1 MGILLNEKY
10 ALYAYIFG
18 NGLTRMSSDL
28 ERMTPEELASEVHR
42 LRREIDR
49 LRDDAA
55 STKTSAERLQEAM
68 DSSTDMVVLY
78 DKDERIVF
86 TNDRYHEIYP
96 KSPSKGEIIN
106 YSQEQLLR
114 RSLEAGLIDH
124 PLARKN
130 PEAWIQL
137 RLDQRR
143 HAVGTVTETPH
154 TNGRIYQIR
163 HRRTKDGGYLIL
175 QSDIT
180 DQKRV
185 EGLHRG
191 RSEALELLA
200 RDAPIADVVAS
211 LIKTTETARPGFFGA
226 VFTLD
231 QLSGAA
237 SLLSG
242 PNLPEAL
249 TEMCLFPTDT
259 DARLLDYG
267 LMEQIFVDEDELQLA
282 DWAHWQDAFI
292 ASEITGASLF
302 PIRLGQGSMVG
313 IFALFYRGGLDFIT
327 RYDDLVEQT
336 LRLIAIT
343 YEQKAATD
351 EILGARANLEARVK
365 ERTAQLRE
373 SEETARAMATE
384 AEAASKS
391 KSEFL
396 AAMSHEIRTPM
407 TGVMGFA
414 DMLLEDNLPE
424 DSREKVYKIQDSTQ
438 SLLTIINDIL
448 DVSKME
454 AGKMEIEHIDFNLP
468 SLLEDLV
475 GLFSGKAPNKEDLS
489 VPIHV
494 TIADD
499 VPDSIKADPTR
510 LRQILVNLIGNAVK
524 FTRKGQID
532 IDLTLDSTTP
542 NTAMNISVRDTGI
555 GIAPETLNML
565 FKDFTQGD
573 ASISRHFQGTGL
585 GLAICKRLLALMKG
599 DIHVESD
606 MGAGSHFWFTLPF
619 QAANTEI
626 AKTKAISRIATRF
639 VVSRPLHILV
649 AEDTELNQQIIE
661 ATLASF
667 GHACTFANDG
677 LEAIDVLE
685 KNEFDMILMDIRM
698 PKMSGPDA
706 TRTIRMMEGAKANI
720 PIVALTADA
729 MAEHVV
735 EYLNAG
741 MNGCVTKPI
750 DRAELARA
758 INSAMGEEINTP
770 LLDDT

>member
-1 MGILLNEKY
+1 MFLG
-10 ALYAYIFG
+10 AAF
-18 NGLTRMSSDL
+18 TRMSSDL
-28 ERMTPEELASEVHR
+28 ERMTPDELATEVRR
-42 LRREIDR
+42 LRREIEH
-49 LRDDAA
+49 LRDAA
-55 STKTSAERLQEAM
+55 ATNRTTAERLQEAM

-96 KSPSKGEIIN
+96 KSPPKNEIIN

-130 PEAWIQL
+130 PESWIQL

-163 HRRTKDGGYLIL
+163 HRRTKDGGYLIV

-180 DQKRV
+180 DLKRV
-185 EGLHRG
+185 EGLHKG
-191 RSEALELLA
+191 RSQALELLA
-200 RDAPIADVVAS
+200 RDAPIADVVSS
-211 LIKTTETARPGFFGA
+211 LVKTTETARPGFFGA
-226 VFTLD
+226 VYTLD
-231 QLSGAA
+231 QKSGAA
-237 SLLSG
+237 TLLAG
-242 PNLPEAL
+242 PSMPEAIK
-249 TEMCLFPTDT
+249 EMLLFPADT
-259 DARLLDYG
+259 DVRLLDYG
-267 LMEQIFVDEDELQLA
+267 LMEQIFVDEQELQLP
-282 DWAHWQDAFI
+282 DWAHWADAFNT
-292 ASEITGASLF
+292 SEITGASLF
-302 PIRLGQGSMVG
+302 PIRISQGNMVG

-336 LRLIAIT
+336 LRLISIA
-343 YEQKAATD
+343 YEQKTAAD
-351 EILGARANLEARVK
+351 EVGAARANLETRVK
-365 ERTAQLRE
+365 DRTMQLRN
-373 SEETARAMATE
+373 SEKIARAMAAE

-414 DMLLEDNLPE
+414 DMLLEDDLPE
-424 DSREKVYKIQDSTQ
+424 DSREKVHKIQDSTQ

-475 GLFSGKAPNKEDLS
+475 GLFNGKNTGKNDSS
-489 VPIHV
+489 VAINV
-494 TIADD
+494 SIADD
-499 VPDSIKADPTR
+499 VPESIKTDPTR

-524 FTRKGQID
+524 FTHEGHVQIEV
-532 IDLTLDSTTP
+532 TLDASAPQPT
-542 NTAMNISVRDTGI
+542 MNISVRDTGI
-555 GIAPETLNML
+555 GMAPETLSML

-585 GLAICKRLLALMKG
+585 GLAICKRLLALMEG
-599 DIHVESD
+599 DIHVESAI
-606 MGAGSHFWFTLPF
+606 GEGSHFWFILPF
-619 QAANTEI
+619 QMADNEI
-626 AKTKAISRIATRF
+626 AKTKAISRMAKRF
-639 VVSRPLHILV
+639 DVSRSLHILV
-649 AEDTELNQQIIE
+649 AEDTELNQRIIE
-661 ATLASF
+661 ATLAAF
-667 GHACTFANDG
+667 GHTCTFANDG
-677 LEAIDVLE
+677 LEAINALE
-685 KNEFDMILMDIRM
+685 QSEFDMILMDIRM

-706 TRTIRMMEGAKANI
+706 TRAIRMMKGAKANI

-750 DRAELARA
+750 DRAELALA
-758 INSAMGEEINTP
+758 INTAMSEEINTP
-770 LLDDT
+770 LLDDI

>member
-1 MGILLNEKY
+1 MFLG
-10 ALYAYIFG
+10 AAF
-18 NGLTRMSSDL
+18 TRMSSDL
-28 ERMTPEELASEVHR
+28 ERMTPDELATEVRR
-42 LRREIDR
+42 LRREIEH
-49 LRDDAA
+49 LRDAA
-55 STKTSAERLQEAM
+55 ATNRTTAERLQEAM

-96 KSPSKGEIIN
+96 KSPPKNEIIN

-130 PEAWIQL
+130 PESWIQL

-163 HRRTKDGGYLIL
+163 HRRTKDGGYLIV

-180 DQKRV
+180 DLKRV
-185 EGLHRG
+185 EGLHKG
-191 RSEALELLA
+191 RSQALELLA
-200 RDAPIADVVAS
+200 RDAPIADVVSS
-211 LIKTTETARPGFFGA
+211 LVKTTETARPGFFGA
-226 VFTLD
+226 VYTLD
-231 QLSGAA
+231 QKSGAA
-237 SLLSG
+237 TLLAG
-242 PNLPEAL
+242 PSMPEAIK
-249 TEMCLFPTDT
+249 EMLLFPADT
-259 DARLLDYG
+259 DVRLLDYG
-267 LMEQIFVDEDELQLA
+267 LMEQIFVDEQELQLP
-282 DWAHWQDAFI
+282 DWAHWADAFNT
-292 ASEITGASLF
+292 SEITGASLF
-302 PIRLGQGSMVG
+302 PIRISQGNMVG

-336 LRLIAIT
+336 LRLISIA
-343 YEQKAATD
+343 YEQKTAAD
-351 EILGARANLEARVK
+351 EVGAARANLETRVK
-365 ERTAQLRE
+365 DRTMQLRN
-373 SEETARAMATE
+373 SEKIARAMAAE

-414 DMLLEDNLPE
+414 DMLLEDDLPE
-424 DSREKVYKIQDSTQ
+424 DSREKVHKIQDSTQ

-475 GLFSGKAPNKEDLS
+475 GLFNGKNTGKNDSS
-489 VPIHV
+489 VAINV
-494 TIADD
+494 SIADD
-499 VPDSIKADPTR
+499 VPESIKTDPTR

-524 FTRKGQID
+524 FTREGHVQIEV
-532 IDLTLDSTTP
+532 TLDAIAPQPT
-542 NTAMNISVRDTGI
+542 MNISVRDTGI
-555 GIAPETLNML
+555 GMAPETLSML

-585 GLAICKRLLALMKG
+585 GLAICKRLLALMEG
-599 DIHVESD
+599 DIHVESAI
-606 MGAGSHFWFTLPF
+606 GEGSHFWFTLPF
-619 QAANTEI
+619 QMADNEI
-626 AKTKAISRIATRF
+626 AKTKAISRMAKRF
-639 VVSRPLHILV
+639 DVSRSLHILV
-649 AEDTELNQQIIE
+649 AEDTELNQRIIE
-661 ATLASF
+661 ATLAAF
-667 GHACTFANDG
+667 GHTCTFANDG
-677 LEAIDVLE
+677 LEAINALE
-685 KNEFDMILMDIRM
+685 QSEFDMILMDIRM

-706 TRTIRMMEGAKANI
+706 TRAIRMMKGAKANI

-750 DRAELARA
+750 DRAELALA
-758 INSAMGEEINTP
+758 INTAMSEEINTP
-770 LLDDT
+770 LLDDI

>member
-1 MGILLNEKY
+1 
-10 ALYAYIFG
+10 
-18 NGLTRMSSDL
+18 
-28 ERMTPEELASEVHR
+28 MTPEDLTAEV
-42 LRREIDR
+42 DR
-49 LRDDAA
+49 LKRQIQQLREDAA
-55 STKTSAERLQEAM
+55 SNKTSAERLQEAM

-96 KSPSKGEIIN
+96 KSPPKGEIIN

-124 PLARKN
+124 PLARKD
-130 PEAWIQL
+130 PDAWVQL
-137 RLDQRR
+137 RLEQRR

-163 HRRTKDGGYLIL
+163 HRRTNDGGYLIV

-191 RSEALELLA
+191 RSQALELLA
-200 RDAPIADVVAS
+200 RDAPLASVVAS
-211 LIKTTETARPGFFGA
+211 LVKTTETARPGFFGA
-226 VFTLD
+226 VYTID
-231 QLSGAA
+231 PKSGAA
-237 SLLSG
+237 NLLSG
-242 PNLPEAL
+242 PTLPDAL
-249 TEMCLFPTDT
+249 VQMPLFSTDT
-259 DARLLDYG
+259 DIRLLDYG
-267 LMEQIFVDEDELQLA
+267 LMEQIFVDDQELQTA
-282 DWAHWQDAFI
+282 EWAHWQDAFG

-302 PIRLGQGSMVG
+302 PIRLSQGSMVG
-313 IFALFYRGGLDFIT
+313 IFVLFYRGGLDFVT

-336 LRLIAIT
+336 LRLISIT
-343 YEQKAATD
+343 YEQKAAA
-351 EILGARANLEARVK
+351 EEVISARTNLESRVIERTTQLKESEKTARV
-365 ERTAQLRE
+365 
-373 SEETARAMATE
+373 MAAE

-414 DMLLEDNLPE
+414 DMLLEDDLPE

-454 AGKMEIEHIDFNLP
+454 AGKLEIEHIDFNLT
-468 SLLEDLV
+468 SLLEDLI
-475 GLFSGKAPNKEDLS
+475 GFFTSSASNKGDLL
-489 VPIHV
+489 VPINV
-494 TIADD
+494 KIADD
-499 VPDSIKADPTR
+499 MPHSIKTDPTR

-524 FTRKGQID
+524 FTRGGQID
-532 IDLTLDSTTP
+532 IDVTLDQDASSPT
-542 NTAMNISVRDTGI
+542 MCISVRDTGI
-555 GIAPETLNML
+555 GIAPETLNLL

-573 ASISRHFQGTGL
+573 ASISRNFQGTGL
-585 GLAICKRLLALMKG
+585 GLAICKRLLALMEG
-599 DIHVESD
+599 DIFVESQPD
-606 MGAGSHFWFTLPF
+606 IGSRFWFTLPF
-619 QAANTEI
+619 QPADTEVE
-626 AKTKAISRIATRF
+626 KTKTISRMATRF
-639 VVSRPLHILV
+639 AVSRPLHILV
-649 AEDTELNQQIIE
+649 AEDTELNQRIIE
-661 ATLASF
+661 ATLAAF
-667 GHACTFANDG
+667 GHSCTFANNG
-677 LEAIDVLE
+677 VEAVDILADAD
-685 KNEFDMILMDIRM
+685 FDMILMDVRM

-706 TRTIRMMEGAKANI
+706 TRAIRMMESPKANI

-758 INSAMGEEINTP
+758 INTAMSEEINIP
-770 LLDDT
+770 ILDAP

>member
-1 MGILLNEKY
+1 MF
-10 ALYAYIFG
+10 FG
-18 NGLTRMSSDL
+18 AAFTRMSSDL
-28 ERMTPEELASEVHR
+28 ERMTAEELTSEIRR
-42 LRREIDR
+42 LKREIDQ
-49 LRDDAA
+49 LRNDAA
-55 STKTSAERLQEAM
+55 SNKTSAERLQEAM

-96 KSPSKGEIIN
+96 KSPPKGEIVN

-124 PLARKN
+124 PLARKD
-130 PEAWIQL
+130 PDAWVQL
-137 RLDQRR
+137 RLQQRR

-163 HRRTKDGGYLIL
+163 HRRTKDGGYLIV

-191 RSEALELLA
+191 RSQALELLA
-200 RDAPIADVVAS
+200 RDAPLADVVAS
-211 LIKTTETARPGFFGA
+211 LVKTTETARPGFFGA
-226 VFTLD
+226 VYTLD
-231 QLSGAA
+231 PASGVA

-242 PNLPEAL
+242 PTLPEAL
-249 TEMCLFPTDT
+249 AQMPLFPTDI
-259 DARLLDYG
+259 DVRLLDYG
-267 LMEQIFVDEDELQLA
+267 LMEQIFVDDQELQSA
-282 DWAHWQDAFI
+282 TWAHWQDAFN

-302 PIRLGQGSMVG
+302 PIRLSQGNMVG
-313 IFALFYRGGLDFIT
+313 LFTLFYRGGLDFIT

-336 LRLIAIT
+336 LRLISIT
-343 YEQKAATD
+343 YEQKAAA
-351 EILGARANLEARVK
+351 EEVVAARANLEARVK
-365 ERTAQLRE
+365 ERTAQLRK
-373 SEETARAMATE
+373 SEETARKMAAE
-384 AEAASKS
+384 ADAASKS

-414 DMLLEDNLPE
+414 DMLLEDDLPE
-424 DSREKVYKIQDSTQ
+424 ESREKVYKIQDSTQ

-454 AGKMEIEHIDFNLP
+454 AGKLEIECIDFNLP
-468 SLLEDLV
+468 SLLDDLIE
-475 GLFSGKAPNKEDLS
+475 LFSSKVSTANDLA

-494 TIADD
+494 SIADD
-499 VPDSIKADPTR
+499 VPESIKADPTR

-532 IDLTLDSTTP
+532 IEITLDHTQSLPTV
-542 NTAMNISVRDTGI
+542 NVSVRDTGI
-555 GIAPETLNML
+555 GIAPDTLNML

-585 GLAICKRLLALMKG
+585 GLAICKRLLALMQG
-599 DIHVESD
+599 DIFVESQID
-606 MGAGSHFWFTLPF
+606 AGSRFWFTLPF
-619 QAANTEI
+619 QPADAEVE
-626 AKTKAISRIATRF
+626 KTKAISRIATKF
-639 VVSRPLHILV
+639 SVSRPLHVLV
-649 AEDTELNQQIIE
+649 AEDTDLNQRIIE

-667 GHACTFANDG
+667 GHTCAFADNG
-677 LEAIDVLE
+677 AEAIDTLE
-685 KNEFDMILMDIRM
+685 NTDFDMILMDIRM

-706 TRTIRMMEGAKANI
+706 TRAIRMMDSSKATI

-735 EYLNAG
+735 EYLDAG

-750 DRAELARA
+750 DRTELAHA
-758 INSAMGEEINTP
+758 INTAMGEEINTP
-770 LLDDT
+770 ILDDE

>member
-1 MGILLNEKY
+1 
-10 ALYAYIFG
+10 
-18 NGLTRMSSDL
+18 MSND
-28 ERMTPEELASEVHR
+28 ELVSEVRR
-42 LRREIDR
+42 LRREIDQ
-49 LRDDAA
+49 LRQDAE
-55 STKTSAERLQEAM
+55 TNKTTAERLQEAM

-96 KSPSKGEIIN
+96 KSPPKGEIIN

-130 PEAWIQL
+130 PESWIQL

-143 HAVGTVTETPH
+143 HAVGTTTETPH

-163 HRRTKDGGYLIL
+163 HRRTKDGGYLIV

-180 DQKRV
+180 ELKRV
-185 EGLHRG
+185 EGLHKG

-200 RDAPIADVVAS
+200 RDAPIENVVAS
-211 LIKTTETARPGFFGA
+211 LIRTTETARPGFFGA
-226 VFTLD
+226 VYSLD
-231 QLSGAA
+231 QKSGA
-237 SLLSG
+237 SNLLSG
-242 PNLPEAL
+242 PNLPDELMNMA
-249 TEMCLFPTDT
+249 LFPSGTDV
-259 DARLLDYG
+259 RLLDYG
-267 LMEQIFVDEDELQLA
+267 LMEQIFVDDQELQLDA
-282 DWAHWQDAFI
+282 WSHWHHAFE
-292 ASEITGASLF
+292 AAEITGASLF
-302 PIRLGQGSMVG
+302 PIRLGQGNMVG
-313 IFALFYRGGLDFIT
+313 IFALFYRGSMDFIT

-336 LRLIAIT
+336 LRLISIT
-343 YEQKAATD
+343 YEQKAAAD
-351 EILGARANLEARVK
+351 EVIAARANLEARVK
-365 ERTAQLRE
+365 DRTTQLRE
-373 SEETARAMATE
+373 SEKTARAMAAE

-414 DMLLEDNLPE
+414 DMLLEDDLPE

-454 AGKMEIEHIDFNLP
+454 AGKLEIEHIDFNLP
-468 SLLEDLV
+468 SLIDDLI
-475 GLFSGKAPNKEDLS
+475 GLFSGNTSKNNI
-489 VPIHV
+489 PINV
-494 TIADD
+494 TLAND
-499 VPDSIKADPTR
+499 VPESIKADPTR

-524 FTRKGQID
+524 FTREGQID
-532 IDLTLDSTTP
+532 IDINLDSSASIPTI
-542 NTAMNISVRDTGI
+542 NVSVSDTGI
-555 GIAPETLNML
+555 GIASEVLEML

-573 ASISRHFQGTGL
+573 ASVSRHFQGTGL
-585 GLAICKRLLALMKG
+585 GLAICKRLLALMDG
-599 DIHVESD
+599 NIYVESKI
-606 MGAGSHFWFTLPF
+606 GSGSRFWFTLPF
-619 QAANTEI
+619 QPADHEI
-626 AKTKAISRIATRF
+626 SKSKVISKMAVRFSVTR
-639 VVSRPLHILV
+639 SLNILV
-649 AEDTELNQQIIE
+649 AEDTELNQHIIE

-667 GHACTFANDG
+667 GHSCTFANDG
-677 LEAIDVLE
+677 SEAIDTLGN
-685 KNEFDMILMDIRM
+685 NEFDMILMDIRM

-706 TRTIRMMEGAKANI
+706 TRAIRMMEGPKASI

-729 MAEHVV
+729 MAEHIV

-750 DRAELARA
+750 DRTELALA
-758 INSAMGEEINTP
+758 INTAMGEEINAP
-770 LLDDT
+770 ILDND

>member
-1 MGILLNEKY
+1 MFLG
-10 ALYAYIFG
+10 AAF
-18 NGLTRMSSDL
+18 TRMSSDL
-28 ERMTPEELASEVHR
+28 ERMTPDELATEVRR
-42 LRREIDR
+42 LRREIEH
-49 LRDDAA
+49 LRDAA
-55 STKTSAERLQEAM
+55 ATNRTTAERLQEAM

-96 KSPSKGEIIN
+96 KSPPKNEIIN

-130 PEAWIQL
+130 PESWIQL

-163 HRRTKDGGYLIL
+163 HRRTKDGGYLIV

-180 DQKRV
+180 DLKRV
-185 EGLHRG
+185 EGLHKG
-191 RSEALELLA
+191 RSQALELLA
-200 RDAPIADVVAS
+200 RDAPIADVVSS
-211 LIKTTETARPGFFGA
+211 LVKTTETARPGFFGA
-226 VFTLD
+226 VYTLD
-231 QLSGAA
+231 QKSGAA
-237 SLLSG
+237 TLLAG
-242 PNLPEAL
+242 PSMPEAIK
-249 TEMCLFPTDT
+249 EMLLFPADT
-259 DARLLDYG
+259 DVRLLDYG
-267 LMEQIFVDEDELQLA
+267 LMEQIFVDEQELQLP
-282 DWAHWQDAFI
+282 DWAHWADAFNT
-292 ASEITGASLF
+292 SEITGASLF
-302 PIRLGQGSMVG
+302 PIRISQGNMVG

-336 LRLIAIT
+336 LRLISIA
-343 YEQKAATD
+343 YEQKTAAD
-351 EILGARANLEARVK
+351 EVGAARANLETRVK
-365 ERTAQLRE
+365 DRTMQLRN
-373 SEETARAMATE
+373 SEKIARAMAAE

-414 DMLLEDNLPE
+414 DMLLEDDLPE
-424 DSREKVYKIQDSTQ
+424 DSREKVHKIQDSTQ

-475 GLFSGKAPNKEDLS
+475 GLFNGKNTGKNDSS
-489 VPIHV
+489 VAINV
-494 TIADD
+494 SIADD
-499 VPDSIKADPTR
+499 VPESIKTDPTR

-524 FTRKGQID
+524 FTHEGHVQIEV
-532 IDLTLDSTTP
+532 TLDASAPQPT
-542 NTAMNISVRDTGI
+542 MNISVRDTGI
-555 GIAPETLNML
+555 GMAPETLSML

-585 GLAICKRLLALMKG
+585 GLAICKRLLALMEG
-599 DIHVESD
+599 DIHVESAI
-606 MGAGSHFWFTLPF
+606 GEGSHFWFTLPF
-619 QAANTEI
+619 QMADNEI
-626 AKTKAISRIATRF
+626 AKTKAISRMAKRF
-639 VVSRPLHILV
+639 DVSRSLHILV
-649 AEDTELNQQIIE
+649 AEDTELNQRIIE
-661 ATLASF
+661 ATLAAF
-667 GHACTFANDG
+667 GHTCTFANDG
-677 LEAIDVLE
+677 LEAINALE
-685 KNEFDMILMDIRM
+685 QSEFDMILMDIRM

-706 TRTIRMMEGAKANI
+706 TRAIRMMKGAKANI

-750 DRAELARA
+750 DRAELALA
-758 INSAMGEEINTP
+758 INTAMSEEINTP
-770 LLDDT
+770 LLDDI

>member
-1 MGILLNEKY
+1 MFLG
-10 ALYAYIFG
+10 AAF
-18 NGLTRMSSDL
+18 TRMSSDL
-28 ERMTPEELASEVHR
+28 ERMTPDELATEVRR
-42 LRREIDR
+42 LRREIEH
-49 LRDDAA
+49 LRDAA
-55 STKTSAERLQEAM
+55 ATNRTTAERLQEAM

-96 KSPSKGEIIN
+96 KSPPKNEIIN

-130 PEAWIQL
+130 PESWIQL

-163 HRRTKDGGYLIL
+163 HRRTKDGGYLIV

-180 DQKRV
+180 DLKRV
-185 EGLHRG
+185 EGLHKG
-191 RSEALELLA
+191 RSQALELLA
-200 RDAPIADVVAS
+200 RDAPIADVVSS
-211 LIKTTETARPGFFGA
+211 LVKTTETARPGFFGA
-226 VFTLD
+226 VYTLD
-231 QLSGAA
+231 QKSGAA
-237 SLLSG
+237 TLLAG
-242 PNLPEAL
+242 PSMPEAIK
-249 TEMCLFPTDT
+249 EMLLFPADT
-259 DARLLDYG
+259 DVRLLDYG
-267 LMEQIFVDEDELQLA
+267 LMEQIFVDEQELQLP
-282 DWAHWQDAFI
+282 DWAHWADAFNT
-292 ASEITGASLF
+292 SEITGASLF
-302 PIRLGQGSMVG
+302 PIRISQGNMVG

-336 LRLIAIT
+336 LRLISIA
-343 YEQKAATD
+343 YEQKTAAD
-351 EILGARANLEARVK
+351 EVGAARANLETRVK
-365 ERTAQLRE
+365 DRTMQLRN
-373 SEETARAMATE
+373 SEKIARAMAAE

-414 DMLLEDNLPE
+414 DMLLEDDLPE
-424 DSREKVYKIQDSTQ
+424 DSREKVHKIQDSTQ

-475 GLFSGKAPNKEDLS
+475 GLFNGKNTGKNDSS
-489 VPIHV
+489 VAINV
-494 TIADD
+494 SIADD
-499 VPDSIKADPTR
+499 VPESIKTDPTR

-524 FTRKGQID
+524 FTREGHVQIEV
-532 IDLTLDSTTP
+532 TLDAIAPQPT
-542 NTAMNISVRDTGI
+542 MNISVRDTGI
-555 GIAPETLNML
+555 GMAPETLSML

-585 GLAICKRLLALMKG
+585 GLAICKRLLALMEG
-599 DIHVESD
+599 DIHVESAI
-606 MGAGSHFWFTLPF
+606 GEGSHFWFTLPF
-619 QAANTEI
+619 QMADNEI
-626 AKTKAISRIATRF
+626 AKTKAISRMAKRF
-639 VVSRPLHILV
+639 DVSRSLHILV
-649 AEDTELNQQIIE
+649 AEDTELNQRIIE
-661 ATLASF
+661 ATLAAF
-667 GHACTFANDG
+667 GHTCTFANDG
-677 LEAIDVLE
+677 LEAINALE
-685 KNEFDMILMDIRM
+685 QSEFDMILMDIRM

-706 TRTIRMMEGAKANI
+706 TRTIRMMKGAKANI

-750 DRAELARA
+750 DRAELALA
-758 INSAMGEEINTP
+758 INTAMSEEINTP
-770 LLDDT
+770 LLDDI